1 MRGMFGEERGID
13 TVGSL
18 LWWFLSELYSLPVDC
33 LSLYGRSIFGNLDV
47 NFSSTSMSMEA

>member
-1 MRGMFGEERGID
+1 MRGTFGEERGID

-33 LSLYGRSIFGNLDV
+33 HYLFTVDQYLG
-47 NFSSTSMSMEA
+47 T